1 MKFDQLVS
9 VILPTFNRKK
19 FLKRSIESV
28 LLQSYSPLEFIIV
41 DDGSTDGSYEYI
53 QEHFSH
59 PMIKLIRQNNKGVS
73 SARNKAIKVA
83 CGEYISFIDSDDKW
97 LEHKISSQ
105 IKFLKE
111 NPTYEWVHSE
121 EIWYRN
127 GVRVNPKKKHTKSG
141 GDQFYKSLEMCM
153 ISPST
158 VLMKKSFFNQ
168 FGFFRED
175 FPVCEDY
182 DLWLRASASLPI
194 GFIKTPLICKYGGHD
209 DQLSRKYFGMDYF
222 RVKSMASLLSQG
234 GLSLKQEEKAKEIL
248 LKKCEILLNGYRK
261 YQNFKHFEEI
271 SDIKSTYD

>member
-1 MKFDQLVS
+1 
-9 VILPTFNRKK
+9 
-19 FLKRSIESV
+19 
-28 LLQSYSPLEFIIV
+28 
-41 DDGSTDGSYEYI
+41 
-53 QEHFSH
+53 
-59 PMIKLIRQNNKGVS
+59 
-73 SARNKAIKVA
+73 
-83 CGEYISFIDSDDKW
+83 
-97 LEHKISSQ
+97 
-105 IKFLKE
+105 
-111 NPTYEWVHSE
+111 
-121 EIWYRN
+121 
-127 GVRVNPKKKHTKSG
+127 
-141 GDQFYKSLEMCM
+141 M